1 MSAIFEEDQ
10 LKDSVDNLK
19 DNDSASQFY
28 GGMKYKQNKN
38 DSLYHYGNT
47 SSADVVRKGRESDHW
62 EQVRLMRDKCIN
74 LFKKYTNKEQ

>member
-10 LKDSVDNLK
+10 LKDSVDSLK

-47 SSADVVRKGRESDHW
+47 SSAAQVDHW
-62 EQVRLMRDKCIN
+62 GQVRLIREKCIN
-74 LFKKYTNKEQ
+74 LVKKYTNKY